1 MNRWKSTGG
10 VCNKIPLYSTVEC
23 RGFSCH
29 MPCGKALVLA
39 LAFEK
44 ATHSILCVDET
55 AQSHTAV
62 VVFDVELR
70 TDGHHRHMAQKPWVK
85 QVLKALHTRRM
96 HNIFGERSLRL
107 FRIT

>member
-44 ATHSILCVDET
+44 ATHSILCVDEMVKRQHCLMWNEGLMVT
-55 AQSHTAV
+55 TDTWLRSH
-62 VVFDVELR
+62 
-70 TDGHHRHMAQKPWVK
+70 G
-85 QVLKALHTRRM
+85 
-96 HNIFGERSLRL
+96 
-107 FRIT
+107 